1 MTTASPETTPLAH
14 RVRHFVE
21 QHILPRELELGA
33 CDKAASALA
42 AELQAKAQAA
52 GVFGNFY
59 PFALGGRVVS
69 LVEYLTVATEEGR
82 SEFAPAILGCD
93 ATLDA
98 YMLDRHA
105 NPELRERF
113 LMPLVRGEQ
122 VPCYAMSEPESIG
135 SIPATMTSRADW
147 HGDHWRLNGRKW
159 FICRAERADFAT
171 VIARTGDGP
180 TGEALSMLVVPSD
193 SPGFRFV
200 RPLALLG
207 RQQGQGELRFDDVRV
222 TPNQV
227 LGTPGQGIA
236 LMQRRL
242 GLGRLLRAAHWLGL
256 AQRCF
261 DDLCARVHSPRGHMA
276 RLADKQLLRGRVYQ
290 VYRDIASAR
299 ALLQDAAAKFDQG
312 QANSI
317 EVNLAKLA
325 ASEALSG
332 AVDSAMQVMGA
343 EGLSELSP
351 LSGIYRHARTTHILD
366 GTDDALISTLGRDLL
381 AATAPG
387 KPFDSRCPSL
397 HLDKGTP

>member
-1 MTTASPETTPLAH
+1 MTTASPETTPLAQ

-33 CDKAASALA
+33 CDKAASALT

-105 NPELRERF
+105 NAELRERF

-122 VPCYAMSEPESIG
+122 VPCYAMSEPDSIG

-147 HGDHWRLNGRKW
+147 HGDHWRLSGRKW

-180 TGEALSMLVVPSD
+180 TGEALSMLIVPTD
-193 SPGFRFV
+193 SPGFQFV

-207 RQQGQGELRFDDVRV
+207 RQQGQGELRFDEVRV
-222 TPNQV
+222 TANQV

-261 DDLCARVHSPRGHMA
+261 DDLCARVHSPRGHLA
-276 RLADKQLLRGRVYQ
+276 RLADKQLLRARVYQ

-381 AATAPG
+381 TATAPG
-387 KPFDSRCPSL
+387 KPFDSRSPSL

>member
-1 MTTASPETTPLAH
+1 MTLPSPETARLAQ
-14 RVRHFVE
+14 RVRGFVE

-33 CDKAASALA
+33 CDKAASTLA
-42 AELQAKAQAA
+42 ADLQAKAQAA

-59 PFALGGRVVS
+59 PVALGGRVAS
-69 LVEYLTVATEEGR
+69 LVEYLAVACEEGR

-98 YMLDRHA
+98 WMLDRHA
-105 NPELRERF
+105 NAELRERF

-122 VPCYAMSEPESIG
+122 VPCYAMSEPDSIG
-135 SIPATMTSRADW
+135 SIPATLTSRAVW
-147 HGDHWRLNGRKW
+147 HVDHWRLNGRKW

-171 VIARTGDGP
+171 VIARTSDGP
-180 TGEALSMLVVPSD
+180 PAEALSMLVVPTD
-193 SPGFRFV
+193 SPGFQFI

-207 RQQGQGELRFDDVRV
+207 RQQGQGELRFDDVPV
-222 TPNQV
+222 TSGQL
-227 LGTPGQGIA
+227 LGPPGQGIA

-276 RLADKQLLRGRVYQ
+276 RLADKQLVRARVYQ
-290 VYRDIASAR
+290 VYRDIAAAR
-299 ALLQDAAAKFDQG
+299 ALLQDAAGKFDQG
-312 QANSI
+312 MANGI

-325 ASEALSG
+325 ASDALSG
-332 AVDSAMQVMGA
+332 AVDSAIQVMGA

-366 GTDDALISTLGRDLL
+366 GTDDALVSTLGRDLL

-387 KPFDSRCPSL
+387 KPFDSHCPSR
-397 HLDKGTP
+397 HLDKGAP

>member
-1 MTTASPETTPLAH
+1 MSNPSPEAIDLAR
-14 RVRHFVE
+14 RVRAFVE

-33 CDKAASALA
+33 YDQAAAVLA
-42 AELQAKAQAA
+42 AELQVKAQAI
-52 GVFGNFY
+52 GLFGSFY
-59 PFALGGRVVS
+59 PGSPITRMS
-69 LVEYLTVATEEGR
+69 DYLAVAAEEGR

-93 ATLDA
+93 ATLDTW
-98 YMLDRHA
+98 MLDRHA
-105 NPELRERF
+105 SPEQREAF
-113 LMPLVRGEQ
+113 LLPLLRGES
-122 VPCYAMSEPESIG
+122 VPCYAMSEPDSIG
-135 SIPATMTSRADW
+135 SIPATMQCRADW

-159 FICRAERADFAT
+159 FICRAARADFAT
-171 VIARTGDGP
+171 VITRIGDGAV
-180 TGEALSMLVVPSD
+180 GAALSMLLVPSD

-207 RQQGQGELRFDDVRV
+207 RQQGQGELHFDNVRV
-222 TPNQV
+222 EARQV
-227 LGTPGQGIA
+227 LGEPGQGIA

-261 DDLCARVHSPRGHMA
+261 DDLCARVHSPRGELA
-276 RLADKQLLRGRVYQ
+276 RLSDKQLVRGRIYQ

-299 ALLQDAAAKFDQG
+299 GLLRDAAEKFDAG
-312 QANSI
+312 LPNAI

-325 ASEALSG
+325 ASDALSG
-332 AVDSAMQVMGA
+332 AVDSAMQIMGA

-387 KPFDSRCPSL
+387 KVNP
-397 HLDKGTP
+397 